1 MGDNYL
7 FKDTTYNEFIE
18 ILNREYKDIEN
29 KYKIEEDEPFRKFED
44 IELTVKNMLN
54 ENLVVR
60 TSTSLDIVASYL
72 KCQKIL
78 YLESS
83 YFITKCLNF
92 LIIPTLIITGGCS
105 VLAAY
110 VDEFIYGKLL
120 MSSLNAVITVILSI
134 VNYLKLDA
142 QSEAHKIS
150 SHQYDKLQSKIE
162 FFSGQTLLFSTVSVA
177 EFLDL
182 GSQFKDENGEIL
194 YDKNVECQNLMKE
207 VRDQITDL
215 EKKTQEIKETN
226 QFSVPRLIRYRYP
239 IIYNTNIFT
248 IIKKI
253 SQYKIKLLIDLKN
266 SINNL
271 IDKKNTYSRIRR
283 ENKILKDKISY
294 IEMLNRQSETIED
307 NKIKTKILN
316 SLSDLKD
323 SMTKNI
329 DIKQQLKNK
338 KNNLLEKRKNVE
350 YKIISLSTV
359 FTKIDDMFQQEIY
372 NANIKKSS
380 CCFSEFMLCFYS
392 DYIDPRQIDR
402 MLNEILTNSDYENTD
417 YNVNEGNDD
426 YV

>member
-1 MGDNYL
+1 MSEMGDFQN
-7 FKDTTYNEFIE
+7 FNEFFDKINKQFE
-18 ILNREYKDIEN
+18 EFEK
-29 KYKIEEDEPFRKFED
+29 KYKFENPEEFRKYED
-44 IELTVKNMLN
+44 IESMVKDMLN
-54 ENLVVR
+54 ENLVLK

-72 KCQKIL
+72 KSQKIL

-105 VLAAY
+105 VFAAY
-110 VDEFIYGKLL
+110 VDTIIYGKLI
-120 MSSLNAVITVILSI
+120 MSCLNAGITVILSI

-150 SHQYDKLQSKIE
+150 AHQYDKLQSKIE
-162 FFSGQTLLFSTVSVA
+162 FFSGQTLLFSSVSVA

-182 GSQFKDENGEIL
+182 GNEMKDESGVVL
-194 YDKNVECQNLMKE
+194 YNKNDECQKLME
-207 VRDQITDL
+207 DVREHIIDL

-253 SQYKIKLLIDLKN
+253 NQYKIKLIIDLKN

-271 IDKKNTYSRIRR
+271 IEKKNSYNYVNNQIKII
-283 ENKILKDKISY
+283 NDKILFLSKVDRKSFNFEDERINTKIKHDLQTLNGELNVQREKKDK
-294 IEMLNRQSETIED
+294 
-307 NKIKTKILN
+307 
-316 SLSDLKD
+316 LKKQ
-323 SMTKNI
+323 KNE
-329 DIKQQLKNK
+329 
-338 KNNLLEKRKNVE
+338 LLEKRRVVE

-359 FTKIDDMFQQEIY
+359 FTKIDDMFQQEII

-380 CCFSEFMLCFYS
+380 CFYSEFAILCNNKFK
-392 DYIDPRQIDR
+392 DPRKIDS
-402 MLNEILTNSDYENTD
+402 MLNEILNNKKDETIIDYNISIDDDYE
-417 YNVNEGNDD
+417 V
-426 YV
+426 